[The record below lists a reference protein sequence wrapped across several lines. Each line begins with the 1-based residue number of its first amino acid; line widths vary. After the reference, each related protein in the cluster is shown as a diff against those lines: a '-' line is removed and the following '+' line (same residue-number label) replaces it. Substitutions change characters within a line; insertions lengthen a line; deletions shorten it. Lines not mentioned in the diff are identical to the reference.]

1 MKKII
6 LFLLVFVLFGCVSDG
21 TQRKR
26 MVYSDQGLVV
36 VSENGG
42 VILEK
47 TWDTVMSGPIG
58 HRQFQ
63 VPKFVL
69 TCDGDT
75 VVWLEVPGKIYN
87 RYNLGDTI
95 KPL

>member
-6 LFLLVFVLFGCVSDG
+6 LFLVVFAFFGCVRPQENIEVFG
-21 TQRKR
+21 K
-26 MVYSDQGLVV
+26 QGLVV

-47 TWDTVMSGPIG
+47 TWDTIMSGPIG
-58 HRQFQ
+58 RRQFQ

-69 TCDGDT
+69 ICDRDT
-75 VVWLEVPGKIYN
+75 VVWLEVPGKIYD
-87 RYNLGDTI
+87 RYNQGDTI